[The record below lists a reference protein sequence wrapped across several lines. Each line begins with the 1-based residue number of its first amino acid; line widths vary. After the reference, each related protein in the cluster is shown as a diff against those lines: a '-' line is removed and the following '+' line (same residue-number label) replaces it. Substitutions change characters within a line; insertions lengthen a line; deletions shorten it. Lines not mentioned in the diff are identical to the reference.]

1 MYRVKLVV
9 ITSSFS
15 AKELR
20 QKHSKLGHPVTTI
33 INLFSRLSLNEA
45 TFHLCILIVATS
57 EDERFVA
64 PYCRSLHIAQQA
76 KIPGLILAGDM
87 KPQGIAPGWTFDVKI
102 CGTICCG
109 NSLCIRDQ
117 TKVVP

>member
-1 MYRVKLVV
+1 MLLLPVFMPRSLDKSTASWV
-9 ITSSFS
+9 I
-15 AKELR
+15 
-20 QKHSKLGHPVTTI
+20 
-33 INLFSRLSLNEA
+33 LSQPLLIYSLDLNEA
-45 TFHLCILIVATS
+45 TFHLCILVVATS

-76 KIPGLILAGDM
+76 KIPGLILAGDI

>member
-20 QKHSKLGHPVTTI
+20 QKLGHPVTTI

-45 TFHLCILIVATS
+45 TFHLCILVVATS

-76 KIPGLILAGDM
+76 KIPGLILAGDI

-109 NSLCIRDQ
+109 NSLSIRDQ

>member
-20 QKHSKLGHPVTTI
+20 QKLGHPVTTI

-45 TFHLCILIVATS
+45 TFHLCILVVATS

-76 KIPGLILAGDM
+76 KIPWFDSGRRH
-87 KPQGIAPGWTFDVKI
+87 KTPGNCTRMDI
-102 CGTICCG
+102 
-109 NSLCIRDQ
+109 
-117 TKVVP
+117 